1 MKAIHFFLL
10 LIVTFSVSCVKSLP
24 PLEETKIE
32 DGEIFI
38 VFNDTGNTLSK
49 NCDEGTDLT
58 FELTSGNEYKTF
70 DLTAGS
76 TYFAVFKIKAEEQLR
91 VTVKDAKTQTKYAS
105 QTKVINT
112 DVNIQNNMPN
122 LPLQSIRVCPRDKIE
137 FINF

>member
-10 LIVTFSVSCVKSLP
+10 LIVTLAASCVKSLP
-24 PLEETKIE
+24 PLEETIIE

-38 VFNDTGNTLSK
+38 FFNDTGDSNSK
-49 NCDEGTDLT
+49 VCDEGTDLT
-58 FELTSGNEYKTF
+58 FELSSGNEYKTF

-76 TYFAVFKIKAEEQLR
+76 TYFAVFKIEAEEQLR

-105 QTKVINT
+105 QTQVIST
-112 DVNIQNNMPN
+112 DANIQNNMPN
-122 LPLQSIRVCPRDKIE
+122 MPLQSVRVCPRDIIE